1 MNGKRETPN
10 GPHVRLGARS
20 AAQSRS
26 VWHEPG
32 RGREARYDPH
42 FTTRS
47 LVPCEIRDIRSSSP
61 NSRAAHTRRRA
72 SAGETIELCYV
83 RFLDTVT
90 ALVNTEAT
98 VRNPRRPRP
107 RALTQAETLGPF
119 TTYRCSVLTLGRPYE
134 KLLYSSVSRY
144 LRRRYLRDVPNGP
157 KHRPTPP
164 TGAHTMTSLCP
175 SYSPITVVPCHAGL
189 GSAPPLLRRQTL
201 HCSGALPSLL
211 SRPWSPSSCS
221 ASPPHVT
228 AMPWPLA
235 AIHRHRCAALIIP
248 LAARP

>member
-1 MNGKRETPN
+1 MRRRARVSCGLRATANRNTAQYTSNARSGCCTTPAGAVNGKRETPN

-119 TTYRCSVLTLGRPYE
+119 TTYRWHVQPSGCAAGHPAAGGPCYGVVD
-134 KLLYSSVSRY
+134 VSQIRC
-144 LRRRYLRDVPNGP
+144 RV
-157 KHRPTPP
+157 H
-164 TGAHTMTSLCP
+164 M
-175 SYSPITVVPCHAGL
+175 
-189 GSAPPLLRRQTL
+189 
-201 HCSGALPSLL
+201 LPSLDDPEL
-211 SRPWSPSSCS
+211 FRLNT
-221 ASPPHVT
+221 HV
-228 AMPWPLA
+228 WE
-235 AIHRHRCAALIIP
+235 IS
-248 LAARP
+248 